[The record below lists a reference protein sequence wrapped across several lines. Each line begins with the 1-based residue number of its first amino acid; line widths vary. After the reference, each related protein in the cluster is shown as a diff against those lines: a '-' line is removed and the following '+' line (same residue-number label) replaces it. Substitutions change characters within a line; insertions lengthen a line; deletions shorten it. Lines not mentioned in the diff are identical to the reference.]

1 MLGKNIRL
9 TKGQFE
15 TTVSQLSC
23 KGMFVKFIRPIC
35 FLFVILFELVP
46 MHLHLY
52 AKTDACF
59 PLTEEQKIEKL
70 LKKVGKIQGSFIRNG
85 DTHSPEEAEKHL
97 RYKLEE
103 AKSSIFAPKPKDW
116 TAKLFIEK
124 IASKSFLTGT
134 PYRIQFSQG
143 KEIPSA
149 DWLFAEL
156 AQMEICK

>member
-1 MLGKNIRL
+1 MKSL
-9 TKGQFE
+9 
-15 TTVSQLSC
+15 
-23 KGMFVKFIRPIC
+23 RPIWI
-35 FLFVILFELVP
+35 LFFISFELVP
-46 MHLHLY
+46 VHSYLY
-52 AKTDACF
+52 AKTESCN

-70 LKKVGKIQGSFIRNG
+70 LKKVGKIQGNFIRNG
-85 DTHSPEEAEKHL
+85 DSHTPAEAEKHL

-103 AKSSIFAPKPKDW
+103 AKNSFFAPDPKDW

-143 KEIPSA
+143 KELFSA

-156 AQMEICK
+156 AQLENCK